1 MHRETVG
8 RPMEILLVEDS
19 VAAARLAIGALKR
32 GDFEHRLT
40 WFRDGNEASQFLQRS
55 GIFAAAPQPDL
66 VLLDLG
72 LPGKDGRELLEEL
85 RHSET
90 LRQIPVVV
98 MTASTDQQDLVQ
110 SENLSV
116 EAYLVKPVDLGKF
129 IDVVSN
135 LKRFW
140 KEDMVL
146 PTVSTTDD
154 TEEAEDRPADAV
166 DSW

>member
-1 MHRETVG
+1 
-8 RPMEILLVEDS
+8 
-19 VAAARLAIGALKR
+19 
-32 GDFEHRLT
+32 
-40 WFRDGNEASQFLQRS
+40 
-55 GIFAAAPQPDL
+55 